1 MIFQSFQGLLPTA
14 ILILYYIGVALLIF
28 SILLDNRNPSKTLGY
43 VLVLI
48 FLPIAG
54 VIIYFYFGR
63 DYRKRK
69 LFSRKGMVDIG
80 LLQEWK
86 NEKEV
91 VFEESFSTQ
100 FVDEQHKII
109 SKLLQNNYA
118 YLSTNNYLKILRNGE
133 EKFKDLITCLESSAH
148 HIHLEYYIIEDD
160 PLVASIMDV
169 LKKKAQEGVEVRI
182 IYDDVGSS
190 KLKHRFIKD
199 LKSHGIEIYP
209 FMKVR
214 FPFLTSNANYRNHRK
229 IVIIDGNIAFTGGIN
244 LSVRY
249 LNNDASKTYWRD
261 THLRLDGECV
271 QQLQIQFLLMW
282 RFVSDIQLPIQI
294 SYFPVLP
301 TYTKAAVQIAFSGP
315 DSDWASIMLAF
326 FKAISIA
333 KKQVLITSP
342 YFIPNDQILIAIQS
356 AALSGVEVKVLIP
369 GNSDSKIVQSATMS
383 YCKELLSAGVKV
395 YLYNKGFI
403 HAKTIV
409 VDNSIATVGT
419 TNMDYR
425 SFNINFEV
433 NAFIYNKEIA
443 NELTEQFEDDLKGAT
458 ELKLNRWEKRPFTKK
473 VIESFSRLLAPL
485 L

>member
-1 MIFQSFQGLLPTA
+1 MLNSFQALLPTA
-14 ILILYYIGVALLIF
+14 VLTVYYIGIAVLIF

-48 FLPIAG
+48 FLPVIG

-69 LFSRKGMVDIG
+69 LFNRKGMIDIG
-80 LLQEWK
+80 LLQRWK

-91 VFEESFSTQ
+91 VFEESFSTEYI
-100 FVDEQHKII
+100 DESNKTV
-109 SKLLQNNYA
+109 SKLLQNNNA
-118 YLSTNNYLKILRNGE
+118 YLSTNNYLKVLRNGE
-133 EKFKDLITCLESSAH
+133 EKFKDLIACLEKATH
-148 HIHLEYYIIEDD
+148 HIHFEYYIIEDD
-160 PLVASIMDV
+160 PLVHCIMDI
-169 LKKKAQEGVEVRI
+169 LKRKAQEGVEVRI

-190 KLKHRFIKD
+190 KLKHKFIKD
-199 LKSHGIEIYP
+199 LKSNGIEIYP

-214 FPFLTSNANYRNHRK
+214 FPFFTSNANYRNHRK

-244 LSVRY
+244 LSTRY
-249 LNNDASKTYWRD
+249 LNNADSKTYWRD

-282 RFVSDIQLPIQI
+282 RFVSNIQLAIQI

-301 TYTKAAVQIAFSGP
+301 TYKKTAIQIAFSGP

-342 YFIPNDQILIAIQS
+342 YFIPNDQILTAIQS

-369 GNSDSKIVQSATMS
+369 GHSDSKIVQSATMS
-383 YCKELLSAGVKV
+383 YCKELLTSGVKV
-395 YLYNKGFI
+395 YLYQKGFI

-409 VDNSIATVGT
+409 VDNSLATVGT

-433 NAFIYNKEIA
+433 NAFIYENKIIE
-443 NELTEQFEDDLKGAT
+443 ELTNQFNDDLKNAV
-458 ELKLNRWEKRPFTKK
+458 ELKLNRWEKRPLTKK
-473 VIESFSRLLAPL
+473 VIESSARLLAPL

>member
-1 MIFQSFQGLLPTA
+1 MFNSLQGLLPTA
-14 ILILYYIGVALLIF
+14 VLALSYIGVALLIF

-43 VLVLI
+43 VLILI
-48 FLPIAG
+48 FLPLIG
-54 VIIYFYFGR
+54 VIIYLYFGR

-69 LFSRKGMVDIG
+69 LFSRKGMVDIR
-80 LLQEWK
+80 LLQQWK
-86 NEKEV
+86 NEKEII
-91 VFEESFSTQ
+91 FEESFSNQ
-100 FVDEQHKII
+100 FVDEEHKTV
-109 SKLLQNNYA
+109 SKLLQTNNA
-118 YLSTNNYLKILRNGE
+118 FLSVNNYLKVLRNGE
-133 EKFKDLITCLESSAH
+133 EKFKDLITCLEEATH
-148 HIHLEYYIIEDD
+148 HIHFEYYIIEDD
-160 PLVASIMDV
+160 PLVHSIMDI
-169 LKKKAQEGVEVRI
+169 LKKKAQNGIEVRI

-190 KLKHRFIKD
+190 KLKNKFIND
-199 LKSHGIEIYP
+199 LKSSGIEIYP

-214 FPFLTSNANYRNHRK
+214 FPFFTSNANYRNHRK
-229 IVIIDGNIAFTGGIN
+229 IVIIDGKTAFTGGIN

-249 LNNDASKTYWRD
+249 LNNEDSKMYWRD

-282 RFVSDIQLPIQI
+282 RFVSNIQLAIQI

-301 TYTKAAVQIAFSGP
+301 TYTKAVVQIAFSGP

-342 YFIPNDQILIAIQS
+342 YFIPNDQILTAIQS
-356 AALSGVEVKVLIP
+356 AALSGVDVKILIP
-369 GNSDSKIVQSATMS
+369 GNSDAKIVQAATMS
-383 YCKELLSAGVKV
+383 YCKALLTSGAKV

-409 VDNSIATVGT
+409 IDNSLATIGS

-433 NAFIYNKEIA
+433 NAFAYSAEIA
-443 NELTEQFEDDLKGAT
+443 QEMANQFKDDLKDST

-473 VIESFSRLLAPL
+473 VIESVARLLAPL

>member
-1 MIFQSFQGLLPTA
+1 MFDSLQGFLPSALLA
-14 ILILYYIGVALLIF
+14 IYYIGVALLIL

-48 FLPIAG
+48 FLPLIG
-54 VIIYFYFGR
+54 VIIYLYFGR
-63 DYRKRK
+63 DYRKRN
-69 LFSRKGMVDIG
+69 LFSRKGMVDIR
-80 LLQEWK
+80 LLQQWK
-86 NEKEV
+86 NEKEII
-91 VFEESFSTQ
+91 FEESFSNHL
-100 FVDEQHKII
+100 VDEQHKTV
-109 SKLLQNNYA
+109 SKLLQTNNA
-118 YLSTNNYLKILRNGE
+118 YLSVNNYLKILRNGK
-133 EKFKDLITCLESSAH
+133 EKFKDLITCLEGATH
-148 HIHLEYYIIEDD
+148 HIHFEYYIIEDD
-160 PLVASIMDV
+160 PLVHSIMDV
-169 LKKKAQEGVEVRI
+169 LKKKAQDGVEVRI

-190 KLKHRFIKD
+190 KLKNSFIRD
-199 LKSHGIEIYP
+199 LKANGIEIYP

-214 FPFLTSNANYRNHRK
+214 FPFFTSDANYRNHMK
-229 IVIIDGNIAFTGGIN
+229 IAIIDGNIAFIGGIN

-249 LNNDASKTYWRD
+249 LNTEESKIYWRD

-282 RFVSDIQLPIQI
+282 RFVSNIQLPIQV
-294 SYFPVLP
+294 SYFPILP
-301 TYTKAAVQIAFSGP
+301 SYKKVAVQIAFSGP

-342 YFIPNDQILIAIQS
+342 YFIPNDQILTAIQS
-356 AALSGVEVKVLIP
+356 AALSGVDVKVLIP
-369 GNSDSKIVQSATMS
+369 GDSDAKIVQAATMS
-383 YCKELLSAGVKV
+383 YCKELLESGVKV

-409 VDNSIATVGT
+409 IDDSLATVGT

-433 NAFIYNKEIA
+433 NAFVYSDEIA
-443 NELTEQFEDDLKGAT
+443 QELKTQFYDDLKFST
-458 ELKLNRWEKRPFTKK
+458 ELTLNRWEKRPLTKK
-473 VIESFSRLLAPL
+473 VIESFARLFAPL